1 VTATSI
7 IWQVARREITERG
20 RSKAYLITTVVTLL
34 LVLGLVIVPGLLGGG
49 TEEYTI
55 GSVGDG
61 NQPIVESAEL
71 LRNAGDEPEDEE
83 SVAISIVEF
92 DNLEDAETALA
103 DGEVDAVLVDGS
115 EVVVESVGG
124 FGDSA
129 VVSLLQRGAASIEL
143 EVLVSESGQAA
154 ADVID
159 VMTSDPLETTTLS
172 GQEAGDESAGVL
184 AYAGLMLLYIAIL
197 LYGTWILTGV
207 TEEKSNRVVEV
218 LLSSVKP
225 WQLLAGKI
233 AGIGILGIA
242 QFTGTILVAV
252 VALQLTGAVE
262 LPNVSA
268 SSVITLV
275 VWFVLGFLL
284 YAVMFAAAGS
294 LVSRMEDA
302 QNVAFPMSLTAVAG
316 FFVSI
321 AALNDPDGAAAVIG
335 TFIPLTAPFVVPVR
349 AALDAIP
356 LWQYLLSIVIVVAT
370 IAMLTLVAGRIY
382 AGALL
387 RYGGRTKLREAW
399 RSASEYTGTQ

>member
-1 VTATSI
+1 MTATSI

-34 LVLGLVIVPGLLGGG
+34 LVLGLVIVPSLLGGG

-55 GSVGDG
+55 GSIGEG

-92 DNLEDAETALA
+92 GNLEDAETALA

-129 VVSLLQRGAASIEL
+129 VVSLLQRGAASVEL
-143 EVLVSESGQAA
+143 EVIVSESGQAA
-154 ADVID
+154 TDVID

-242 QFTGTILVAV
+242 QFTGTILVAI
-252 VALQLTGAVE
+252 VALQLTGAFE
-262 LPNVSA
+262 LPNIGV
-268 SSVITLV
+268 SSVVTLV

-284 YAVMFAAAGS
+284 YAVMFGAAGS

-356 LWQYLLSIVIVVAT
+356 LWQYLLSIVMVLAT
-370 IAMLTLVAGRIY
+370 IAGMTLVAGRIY

-399 RSASEYTGTQ
+399 RSAAE